1 MLKIYKSIH
10 VEGNV
15 EIFMNG
21 SEIDWRKELERKG
34 LKDLKHVWKHIP
46 MISFKV
52 SHCITFQGCECLIVF
67 NLKLLKKFH
76 NIFSYYVRI

>member
-21 SEIDWRKELERKG
+21 SEIDWRRELERKG
-34 LKDLKHVWKHIP
+34 LKDLKHV
-46 MISFKV
+46 
-52 SHCITFQGCECLIVF
+52 
-67 NLKLLKKFH
+67 
-76 NIFSYYVRI
+76 